1 MGSFIPKTTVI
12 VHFGLDFPEVIDSSS
27 TIKGKNPNKKPK
39 PTSRK
44 ELGKGDVEAP

>member
-1 MGSFIPKTTVI
+1 MN
-12 VHFGLDFPEVIDSSS
+12 SSS

-44 ELGKGDVEAP
+44 ELGEGDVEAP